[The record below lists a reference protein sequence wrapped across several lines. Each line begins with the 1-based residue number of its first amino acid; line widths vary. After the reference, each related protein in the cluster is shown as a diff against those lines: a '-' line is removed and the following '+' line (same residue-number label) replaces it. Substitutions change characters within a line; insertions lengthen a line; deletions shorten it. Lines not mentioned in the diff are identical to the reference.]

1 MRESVNWYFQGLD
14 QEMGYSKLYACYCQ
28 ISYGNCDLTAGI
40 DDYWAESSL
49 KISPAEQAV
58 LLSGL
63 LQNKWGFD
71 SRNIQAVK
79 DAMFIADTSVGKL
92 YGKTGTGLSD
102 GVYVNGWFVGFIEN
116 RGHTWC
122 FAANIPE
129 SKTPSGD
136 LAAEITVDILEDM
149 L

>member
-1 MRESVNWYFQGLD
+1 MRYTKQYARHSKIHYGT
-14 QEMGYSKLYACYCQ
+14 GY
-28 ISYGNCDLTAGI
+28 LTASMQN
-40 DDYWAESSL
+40 YWAESSL